1 MPLHGGL
8 SLHGSFARRDEGQH
22 TGVLIQRVGDMHG
35 NPQLRTGRGEGVY
48 HNPPQ
53 GTQRASRV
61 GVTGFLLTL
70 DAVVQLGTVPPAGI
84 LSTLGLQSIPGEQ
97 GEQHQPEAAMAT
109 SNPLAAIIP
118 LLTALPG
125 VAESP
130 EMTETKSARYLVA
143 KGLPTLPSKV
153 VENAWNW
160 EYVDMEEFLPAP
172 RSLRIAEMGKP
183 VPSLQES
190 LVGAFSHF
198 QALQHHQKA
207 QRRELDIVTWAR
219 CFSLYVAVMA
229 KRRPEMVVGMVTHLH
244 AVLRLHQKAPLNQAW
259 REYDIQ
265 FRMEAAA
272 SEKTWA
278 CGDPWQFITCLPGL
292 GSGMDPFDVSESAT
306 PSWSA
311 VDSLQSVLLPR
322 TGTSSPSTPA
332 SLGKRP
338 ATTTDDLRG
347 LSPQSKRT
355 KKLGLCQLFNR
366 APGGCPYGDEC
377 CFTHR
382 CSNCGVWVKHG
393 RSTCPLPTRPG
404 LALTGPTQ

>member
-1 MPLHGGL
+1 
-8 SLHGSFARRDEGQH
+8 
-22 TGVLIQRVGDMHG
+22 
-35 NPQLRTGRGEGVY
+35 
-48 HNPPQ
+48 
-53 GTQRASRV
+53 
-61 GVTGFLLTL
+61 
-70 DAVVQLGTVPPAGI
+70 
-84 LSTLGLQSIPGEQ
+84 
-97 GEQHQPEAAMAT
+97 
-109 SNPLAAIIP
+109 
-118 LLTALPG
+118 
-125 VAESP
+125 
-130 EMTETKSARYLVA
+130 MTETKSARYLIA

-153 VENAWNW
+153 VEKAWNG

-229 KRRPEMVVGMVTHLH
+229 KRRPEMVVGMVAHLH
-244 AVLRLHQKAPLNQAW
+244 TVLRLHQKAPLNQAW

-272 SEKTWA
+272 SEEKTWA

-292 GSGMDPFDVSESAT
+292 GGGMDPFDVSESAT
-306 PSWSA
+306 PPRSA
-311 VDSLQSVLLPR
+311 VDNLQSVQLPR

-338 ATTTDDLRG
+338 ATTDDSRG

-355 KKLGLCQLFNR
+355 KKPGLCRLFNR